1 MVRILGS
8 SRTRKKYI
16 KFSIDRIKNIC
27 KTYFMSIE
35 SQKQALRNRIDAINT
50 ILSDPQYLKTES
62 YSLNT
67 GQGSQTMKYRRLSDL
82 RAELDELE
90 SELANL
96 EGDGLISVD
105 FVRQY

>member
-1 MVRILGS
+1 
-8 SRTRKKYI
+8 
-16 KFSIDRIKNIC
+16 
-27 KTYFMSIE
+27 MSIE

-67 GQGSQTMKYRRLSDL
+67 GQGSQNMKYRSLKDL
-82 RAELDELE
+82 RMELE
-90 SELANL
+90 ELEAQLANL

>member
-1 MVRILGS
+1 
-8 SRTRKKYI
+8 
-16 KFSIDRIKNIC
+16 
-27 KTYFMSIE
+27 MSIE

-50 ILSDPQYLKTES
+50 ILSDPQYLKTEM
-62 YSLNT
+62 YTLNT

-82 RAELDELE
+82 HAELDELE

-96 EGDGLISVD
+96 EGDGLISID